1 MNTAIPSVVLLVC
14 IAVCTSEG
22 KSLPVLRCRCAQVT
36 KVLNRNT
43 IARIATAVKIAPVP
57 YCSKTEVIATLK
69 DGSSLCLDPDDN
81 TTKTILKVI
90 KITKQKRSITMASTS
105 STVVENTT
113 SSSSPTTP
121 N

>member
-14 IAVCTSEG
+14 LAICTSEG
-22 KSLPVLRCRCAQVT
+22 KSLPVLRCRCAQVSRG
-36 KVLNRNT
+36 LSRNT
-43 IARIATAVKIAPVP
+43 VARIATAVEIAPVP

-81 TTKTILKVI
+81 VTKIILKVV
-90 KITKQKRSITMASTS
+90 KITKQKRSIALTTS
-105 STVVENTT
+105 STVVANT
-113 SSSSPTTP
+113 SSSSPTTS